1 MLISISRYLF
11 TLIIPKVRIL
21 RWIRKRTGKST
32 WRSWASKVF
41 LILDRPWNMSKG
53 VSEKRFST
61 LYIIF
66 LRHISCIS
74 IVFFVVCVY
83 GRFIFVEKTG
93 QVTQLI
99 SCVCMWLFGTTWTRQ
114 FHFFNRPLN
123 VSNCSIDLS
132 KNESIY
138 VKNLQS
144 LRKYSA
150 LRKPWSTNVVVIH
163 EIHKIPTVRLYDMSD
178 NSRGIAA
185 SIGKV

>member
-1 MLISISRYLF
+1 MFISISRYLF

-21 RWIRKRTGKST
+21 RKIRKRTGKST

-114 FHFFNRPLN
+114 FHLFNRPLN
-123 VSNCSIDLS
+123 VS
-132 KNESIY
+132 KNQRNLVTHLWSCMLLHRL
-138 VKNLQS
+138 VKKREYLC
-144 LRKYSA
+144 
-150 LRKPWSTNVVVIH
+150 
-163 EIHKIPTVRLYDMSD
+163 
-178 NSRGIAA
+178 
-185 SIGKV
+185 

>member
-1 MLISISRYLF
+1 MFISISRYLF

-21 RWIRKRTGKST
+21 RKIRKRTGKST
-32 WRSWASKVF
+32 LRSWASKVF

-93 QVTQLI
+93 QVTELI

-123 VSNCSIDLS
+123 VS
-132 KNESIY
+132 KNQRNLVMHLWSCMLLHRL
-138 VKNLQS
+138 VKKTRVSMLKTYN
-144 LRKYSA
+144 
-150 LRKPWSTNVVVIH
+150 H
-163 EIHKIPTVRLYDMSD
+163 
-178 NSRGIAA
+178 
-185 SIGKV
+185 